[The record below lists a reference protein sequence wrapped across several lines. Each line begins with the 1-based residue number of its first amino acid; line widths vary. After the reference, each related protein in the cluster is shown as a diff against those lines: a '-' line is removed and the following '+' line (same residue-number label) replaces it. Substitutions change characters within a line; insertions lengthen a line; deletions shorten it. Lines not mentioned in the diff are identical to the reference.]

1 MSSSYLFLLEL
12 KEELIVFFR
21 YKPHFEFFLKLKN
34 YKSQQQQQQEQQHHK
49 TYKKIPLS
57 KIIDQLNVIQDEDI
71 ELFENF
77 KGKLTLYQ
85 KKNFD
90 IFSRGAKKL
99 FVCPKTKKIFDD
111 QGKKGNR
118 IQTTLCQLNFFKF
131 LYCEN
136 VLERLKII
144 NVEKSEKKKIHLKK
158 RIPVNKQR
166 IYFDFAR
173 KEFQPIDLTYF

>member
-1 MSSSYLFLLEL
+1 MSYLFLLEL
-12 KEELIVFFR
+12 KEELIDFFR
-21 YKPHFEFFLKLKN
+21 YKPQFEFFLKLKN
-34 YKSQQQQQQEQQHHK
+34 YKSHVVANK
-49 TYKKIPLS
+49 NKKIPLS
-57 KIIDQLNVIQDEDI
+57 KIIDQLNIIQDKDI
-71 ELFENF
+71 ELFENY

-90 IFSRGAKKL
+90 IFSRGEKKL
-99 FVCPKTKKIFDD
+99 FVCPITKKIFDD
-111 QGKKGNR
+111 PGEKGNR

-144 NVEKSEKKKIHLKK
+144 NESGKKTSHLKK
-158 RIPVNKQR
+158 RISVNKQR
-166 IYFDFAR
+166 IYFDFEK

>member
-1 MSSSYLFLLEL
+1 MSSYLFLLEL
-12 KEELIVFFR
+12 KEELVDFFR

-34 YKSQQQQQQEQQHHK
+34 YKLHSHNDNNIK
-49 TYKKIPLS
+49 DKKIPLS
-57 KIIDQLNVIQDEDI
+57 KIIDQLNVIQGKDI
-71 ELFENF
+71 ELYENF

-90 IFSRGAKKL
+90 IFSRGEKKL
-99 FVCPKTKKIFDD
+99 FVCPITKKIFDD
-111 QGKKGNR
+111 PGEKGNQR

-136 VLERLKII
+136 VLERLKNI
-144 NVEKSEKKKIHLKK
+144 NEKNEKKTFHLKK
-158 RIPVNKQR
+158 RIPNNIQN
-166 IYFDFAR
+166 IYFDFSK